1 MCLCACVQQAGG
13 SAATVYRV
21 RYSGGMQLYRTLSYI
36 AAQVLLYRGAFVP
49 SDCGTAIQGIPLFR
63 VPL

>member
-1 MCLCACVQQAGG
+1 MLVLCLRARVQQAGRYV
-13 SAATVYRV
+13 ATVHRV
-21 RYSGGMQLYRTLSYI
+21 RYSGG
-36 AAQVLLYRGAFVP
+36 VPLYRGPFVP